1 MADRPGAGEGQ
12 EDAVVEAA
20 IKVLSTDA
28 DAEAVGRPDPSAT
41 AVRRLLLLIL
51 PPMQKWH
58 STTVLCVRRDG
69 KVAMASDGQVTLGTT
84 VMKQTAAKIRRLA
97 GGSVIAGFAGSSAD
111 AFALFSRFEAKL
123 DEHRGNLE
131 RSAIELAKDW
141 RTDKMLRQ
149 LEALLIVADRQSSL
163 LISGTGDLISPEE
176 GVLAIGSG
184 GAYALAAARA
194 LLKHRPDM
202 SATGHRARGAARRLA
217 DRHLHQRPHHARGA
231 LTWFS

>member
-1 MADRPGAGEGQ
+1 MSKAPR
-12 EDAVVEAA
+12 
-20 IKVLSTDA
+20 
-28 DAEAVGRPDPSAT
+28 
-41 AVRRLLLLIL
+41 
-51 PPMQKWH
+51 WH
-58 STTVLCVRRDG
+58 STTVLCVRHGG

-194 LLKHRPDM
+194 LLKHRSDM
-202 SATGHRARGAARRLA
+202 SATDVARE
-217 DRHLHQRPHHARGA
+217 A
-231 LTWFS
+231 LLIASQIDIYTNDHITLEEL